1 MGATKDVRAGPPLV
15 NREMVAAAHRGDRC
29 ARDRL
34 FSTHL
39 PLVRLVA
46 TRYRDYGLPLEDL
59 MQEGSIGLLD
69 AVEHYDADRG
79 AAFEPYARFRIRRA
93 IRNALTEQVRL
104 IRNPKQIVERR
115 RALDRTEA
123 DLLASGKSHTVTDL
137 AAATGLSVSAVLEA
151 QASSHTPLS
160 LDQPVLPDGSTLA
173 ALVADPAVSD
183 PALQAIAHEQAEVL
197 ALALA
202 QLSERQRR
210 VVSARW
216 GLGGKKPASGTELAA
231 ELGLSPRRTQ
241 AIGQEALF
249 ELRKALEPVAVSA

>member
-1 MGATKDVRAGPPLV
+1 MAPTEDLQGLLNSAR
-15 NREMVAAAHRGDRC
+15 HGDRD
-29 ARDRL
+29 ARDQL

-46 TRYRDYGLPLEDL
+46 TRYRGYGLPLEDL
-59 MQEGSIGLLD
+59 IQEGSIGLLD
-69 AVEHYDADRG
+69 AVEHYDPDRG

-93 IRNALTEQVRL
+93 IRNALTEQARL
-104 IRNPKQIVERR
+104 IRNPKQIIERR
-115 RALDRTEA
+115 RAIDRAEA
-123 DLLASGKSHTVTDL
+123 DLLAGGKSHTVTDL
-137 AAATGLSVSAVLEA
+137 AAATGLSVRAVLEA
-151 QASSHTPLS
+151 QASSNTPLS

-183 PALQAIAHEQAEVL
+183 PAFEAIAHEQAEVL

-216 GLGGKKPASGTELAA
+216 GLGGQTPATGTELAA

-249 ELRKALEPVAVSA
+249 ELRKALEPVEVSA